1 MKYHFSSPHEDD
13 MDGSIHNHTA
23 PPFLMSP
30 GDKLFPP
37 PGSFNFSMAAL
48 AADPQALASEY
59 QCRIAVFNF
68 AFKDSYKNLLF
79 HEHSDFNSM
88 QSAAAELAGSPQ
100 GKTTQ
105 TIFLKILCFTF
116 GY

>member
-1 MKYHFSSPHEDD
+1 
-13 MDGSIHNHTA
+13 
-23 PPFLMSP
+23 MSP

-59 QCRIAVFNF
+59 RRRTAVFKF
-68 AFKDSYKNLLF
+68 AFKDSYQKFLL
-79 HEHSDFNSM
+79 HDTLDFNSM

-100 GKTTQ
+100 GKTEIS
-105 TIFLKILCFTF
+105 IFTYQSFCSIFAIN
-116 GY
+116 

>member
-1 MKYHFSSPHEDD
+1 MEN
-13 MDGSIHNHTA
+13 MHNQHA

-59 QCRIAVFNF
+59 
-68 AFKDSYKNLLF
+68 
-79 HEHSDFNSM
+79 HEEIN
-88 QSAAAELAGSPQ
+88 PP
-100 GKTTQ
+100 
-105 TIFLKILCFTF
+105 
-116 GY
+116 